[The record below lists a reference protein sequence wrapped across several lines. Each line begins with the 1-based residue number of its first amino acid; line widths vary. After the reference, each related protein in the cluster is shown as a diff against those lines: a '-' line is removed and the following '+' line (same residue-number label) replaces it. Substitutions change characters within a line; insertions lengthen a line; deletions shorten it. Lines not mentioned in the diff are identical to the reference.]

1 MTKEGEKGL
10 KKEDIRR
17 KEDLVKVL
25 RIRLEYVQD
34 AIEKYNDA
42 VREANEFIDEMS
54 NIFEAYYHDRSDKWQ
69 SEEHGEY
76 YCQFKE
82 EWQKPLEEIEIEGI
96 EDDIDGFSNKSDEPE
111 KS

>member
-10 KKEDIRR
+10 KKEDIRK
-17 KEDLVKVL
+17 KEDLIKVL

-34 AIEKYNDA
+34 AIGKYNDS

-69 SEEHGEY
+69 SEEHGAY
-76 YCQFKE
+76 YCQFKD
-82 EWQKPLEEIEIEGI
+82 EWQKTLDEIEIGDI
-96 EDDIDGFSNKSDEPE
+96 EDDIDEFSNKSDEPQ